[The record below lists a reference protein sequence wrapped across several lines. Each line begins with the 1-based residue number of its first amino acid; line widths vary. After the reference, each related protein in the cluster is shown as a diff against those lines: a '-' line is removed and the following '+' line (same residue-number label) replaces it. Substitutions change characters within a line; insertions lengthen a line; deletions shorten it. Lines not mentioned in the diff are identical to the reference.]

1 MKLSA
6 KDILKYTILF
16 LLGLLV
22 LYLVFNGQNYD
33 EIFSNIKNANY
44 YWLSLSALIVLLA
57 HWVRALRWQMLIQA
71 LGKPIALKHTFY
83 AVMVGYLANLA
94 FPRLGE
100 VTRCGVLNKK
110 VDIGFT
116 PLLGTVITERV
127 IDLLSLLLVIILTV
141 LIQFELIFSYLT
153 QLLAVTKFNVTSI
166 VISFLVILIVVLIG
180 YLLLKKYQNIT
191 LIQKIITFLNSLYI
205 GLGSIFVL
213 KNRWLFVFYTFLIWV
228 LYIASVYIAFW
239 VLPDTSLLGA
249 AAAFTVIVFGSL
261 GMIAPVQ
268 GGIGAFHFMVTQA
281 LKFYQINIATGI
293 TLATLLHSSQA
304 LIIIVIG
311 FLSLFLILR
320 NKKPDEQT

>member
-6 KDILKYTILF
+6 KAILKYTILF
-16 LLGLLV
+16 LVGLLAV
-22 LYLVFNGQNYD
+22 NLVFSGQNYE
-33 EIFSNIKNANY
+33 EIFLNIKNANY
-44 YWLSLSALIVLLA
+44 YWLSLSAFLVLLA

-71 LGKPIALKHTFY
+71 LGKPISLKHTFY

-116 PLLGTVITERV
+116 PLFGTVITERV

-141 LIQFELIFSYLT
+141 LIQFKLIFSYLK

-166 VISFLVILIVVLIG
+166 VISFLVILIVILIG

-281 LKFYQINIATGI
+281 LQFYQINTSTGI
-293 TLATLLHSSQA
+293 TLATLLHSSQT

>member
-44 YWLSLSALIVLLA
+44 YWLSLSAFIVLLA

-141 LIQFELIFSYLT
+141 LIQFKLIFSYLK

-166 VISFLVILIVVLIG
+166 VISFLVILIVILIG

-281 LKFYQINIATGI
+281 LQFYQINTSTGI
-293 TLATLLHSSQA
+293 TLATLLHSSQT